1 MIFVLTTAASRLAPA
16 IEKKPEPKNARGS
29 RKRKI
34 SEIEDEVEKPAARKA
49 ARRTQ
54 VTRRIE
60 PVADD
65 PGYDSEASL
74 IETIVET
81 KRTSSSRPTTRSSH
95 SAATT
100 LVDELD
106 FFDNTSTTATSSG
119 APEHFNPMALK
130 KKPHAPRVLA
140 PAPVTIKQLARIP
153 ISPSA
158 TEVVDHDGPD
168 FVRTAKAL
176 GIKVRD
182 FAHEPPKPNAMPSPE
197 LFSGPFYLLLFLDVH
212 YRRPWD
218 EAYFL
223 CGKNLRRLLDIGYV
237 SEEEKEKYWTER
249 DKRILAQYDTKPKYP
264 YIICHPDRKLP
275 KREFRIA
282 MRKLVYGV
290 VKDEVPDEQFDIPDG
305 EWEGDAEVADWCRQ
319 AAEGWPKAYMVGGR
333 KIEAANKWRAGTH
346 FQLTNFPW
354 PGEFKHGLDDSPFFG
369 SKENPCPES
378 VITSKE
384 IPKEEM
390 ERHLAA
396 GPPKHAQGEHS
407 PTPTPPSSPEPPQ
420 RRIPFLCE
428 MRSWGSPPRSPPP
441 RHRGLGRSATLSRFY

>member
-1 MIFVLTTAASRLAPA
+1 MLTTNDLRLAQA

-34 SEIEDEVEKPAARKA
+34 SEIEDEPEKPVPQKA
-49 ARRTQ
+49 TRRTRAKTH
-54 VTRRIE
+54 VE

-65 PGYDSEASL
+65 PGYDSDATL
-74 IETIVET
+74 IETIVKT
-81 KRTSSSRPTTRSSH
+81 NQISRRSPSP
-95 SAATT
+95 ATT
-100 LVDELD
+100 LVGGLD
-106 FFDNTSTTATSSG
+106 SFDVPDNVPTAAVSDAYFKPT
-119 APEHFNPMALK
+119 ALK

-140 PAPVTIKQLARIP
+140 PAPVTLKQLARIP
-153 ISPSA
+153 ISPSS

-182 FAHEPPKPNAMPSPE
+182 FAYEVPKPNAMPSPE
-197 LFSGPFYLLLFLDVH
+197 LFTSPFYLLLFLDVH

-249 DKRILAQYDTKPKYP
+249 DKRILAQYDSKPKYP
-264 YIICHPDRKLP
+264 YITCCPDRKLP

-290 VKDEVPDEQFDIPDG
+290 VKNELPDEQFDIPDG
-305 EWEGDAEVADWCRQ
+305 EWEGDAEVADYCLQ
-319 AAEGWPKAYMVGGR
+319 AAEGWPKAFIAGGE

-346 FQLTNFPW
+346 FQLANFPW

-369 SKENPCPES
+369 SKENPCPQS

-390 ERHLAA
+390 EKHLA
-396 GPPKHAQGEHS
+396 GGQPKHAKGERS
-407 PTPTPPSSPEPPQ
+407 PTPTPPTSPGPPM

-428 MRSWGSPPRSPPP
+428 MRGWGSPPRSPPP
-441 RHRGLGRSATLSRFY
+441 RHRGLGRSATLSRLF